1 MQNAS
6 HPRAIRSAMAS
17 AALRFDQ
24 HVGVRLKRTMLALLA
39 AWLGYFAVIS
49 MTARTLN
56 KITVPLIEAPL
67 GVFLGAQ
74 GTAVIFVAAIILLV
88 RTSALTRTGR

>member
-6 HPRAIRSAMAS
+6 HPRAIRSAMAT
-17 AALRFDQ
+17 AALRLDR
-24 HVGVRLKRTMLALLA
+24 HVGARLKRAMLALLA

-56 KITVPLIEAPL
+56 KITVPVIETPL
-67 GVFLGAQ
+67 GVFLVAQ
-74 GTAVIFVAAIILLV
+74 GTAVIFVAALILLV
-88 RTSALTRTGR
+88 RASALTRTGR

>member
-6 HPRAIRSAMAS
+6 HPRAIRSAMAT
-17 AALRFDQ
+17 AALRLDQ
-24 HVGVRLKRTMLALLA
+24 HIGAHLKRAMLALLA

-56 KITVPLIEAPL
+56 KITVPFIEAPL

-74 GTAVIFVAAIILLV
+74 GTAVIFVAALILLV
-88 RTSALTRTGR
+88 RASALARTGR